1 MIECRNIVKEY
12 RRGFWQRKAE
22 RVLSG
27 ISLSLRDGETYA
39 VCGLSGS
46 GKSTLGRVLLG
57 LIPAT
62 GGEIFYGGKALREI
76 LRVPAERKAFR
87 RRHQILFQDPQGSLY
102 PDFSIRRLME
112 EPYRV
117 HRDDLGAPDWTWID
131 ECLRRVRLN
140 REILDRYPAQLSG
153 GQLQRVCLAR
163 LLILRPSFLVL
174 DEPTAM
180 LDPTAQ
186 EEILRLLKELQRAE
200 GLTYFFVSHDLDL
213 VRYMADTVGILHE
226 GVIIEEGAAKTVLSH
241 PRTAFTQKLVQQ
253 FFQ

>member
-27 ISLSLRDGETYA
+27 ISLSLHDGETYA

-62 GGEIFYGGKALREI
+62 GGEIFYDGKELQEI
-76 LRVPAERKAFR
+76 LRVPSERKEFR

-102 PDFSIRRLME
+102 PDFPIRRLME

-117 HRDDLGAPDWTWID
+117 HRSDLGAPDWTRID
-131 ECLRRVRLN
+131 ECLRRVGLDG
-140 REILDRYPAQLSG
+140 EILDRYPAQLSG

-163 LLILRPSFLVL
+163 LLLLRPSFLVL

-186 EEILRLLKELQRAE
+186 EEILRLLKELQKAE

-213 VRYMADTVGILHE
+213 VRYMADTVGILHK

-253 FFQ
+253 FSQ

>member
-1 MIECRNIVKEY
+1 MIECRDIVKEY
-12 RRGFWQRKAE
+12 RRGFWQKKAD

-27 ISLSLRDGETYA
+27 ISLSLHDGETYA

-57 LIPAT
+57 LLQAT
-62 GGEIFYGGKALREI
+62 SGEIFYDGKALREI
-76 LRVPAERKAFR
+76 LRVPSDRKAFR
-87 RRHQILFQDPQGSLY
+87 RRHQILFQDPQGSLF

-117 HRDDLGAPDWTWID
+117 HRSDLGAPDWTWID
-131 ECLRRVRLN
+131 ECLRRVRLDG
-140 REILDRYPAQLSG
+140 EILDRYPAQLSG

-163 LLILRPSFLVL
+163 LLLLRPSFLVL

-186 EEILRLLKELQRAE
+186 EEILRLLKELQKAE
-200 GLTYFFVSHDLDL
+200 RLTYFFVSHDLDL
-213 VRYMADTVGILHE
+213 VRYMADIVGMLHE
-226 GVIIEEGAAKTVLSH
+226 GVIVEEGPAKELLAN
-241 PRTAFTQKLVQQ
+241 PRTPFAQEFVRQ
-253 FFQ
+253 FSQ

>member
-1 MIECRNIVKEY
+1 M
-12 RRGFWQRKAE
+12 
-22 RVLSG
+22 
-27 ISLSLRDGETYA
+27 
-39 VCGLSGS
+39 
-46 GKSTLGRVLLG
+46 
-57 LIPAT
+57 
-62 GGEIFYGGKALREI
+62 
-76 LRVPAERKAFR
+76 RVPSERKEFR

-102 PDFSIRRLME
+102 PDFPIRRLME

-117 HRDDLGAPDWTWID
+117 HRSDLGAPDWTRID
-131 ECLRRVRLN
+131 ECLRRVGRDG
-140 REILDRYPAQLSG
+140 EILDRYPAQLSG

-163 LLILRPSFLVL
+163 LLLLRPSFLVL

-186 EEILRLLKELQRAE
+186 EEILRLLKELQREE

-253 FFQ
+253 FSQ

>member
-1 MIECRNIVKEY
+1 MVSVANIKKTYNNKIVIED
-12 RRGFWQRKAE
+12 
-22 RVLSG
+22 L
-27 ISLSLRDGETYA
+27 SLSVKAGDLA
-39 VCGLSGS
+39 VIVGPSGC

-62 GGEIFYGGKALREI
+62 GGEISYGGKALREI
-76 LRVPAERKAFR
+76 LRDPAARKAFR

-112 EPYRV
+112 EPYRIY
-117 HRDDLGAPDWTWID
+117 RGDLGAPDWTWID
-131 ECLRRVRLN
+131 ECLRRVRLDG
-140 REILDRYPAQLSG
+140 EILDRYPAQLSG

-174 DEPTAM
+174 DEPSAM

-241 PRTAFTQKLVQQ
+241 PRTAFTQKLVRQ
-253 FFQ
+253 FSQ